1 MLSRLAADVGKGL
14 FAGAAGTA
22 AMTVSST
29 FEAKLRG
36 RADSSAPAAA
46 AAAVLGVEPVDDDA
60 RQRFNNLAHWGYG
73 IGWGGVRGAICT
85 TGLSAVP
92 ATLAHLGAVWG
103 SEQVVLPATGAAP
116 PATEWGPRRSPSTC
130 STTRCTWWR
139 PGWPT
144 PGSTATDRGR
154 TA

>member
-29 FEAKLRG
+29 VEAKLRG
-36 RADSSAPAAA
+36 RADSSAPATA

-73 IGWGGVRGAICT
+73 IGWGGVRGAMST
-85 TGLSAVP
+85 TGLAAVP

-116 PATEWGPRRSPSTC
+116 PATEWGAKEIAIDLLHHAVYVV
-130 STTRCTWWR
+130 
-139 PGWPT
+139 
-144 PGSTATDRGR
+144 ATGLAYAWLDRD
-154 TA
+154 